1 MRTSKT
7 LLILALA
14 LVLPATVRAQ
24 QPTPANEPTPPI
36 VTRFTADFGARGTT
50 TTGDASRYERFRD
63 MSDGVFLE
71 TARFHREQKGWMVDA
86 NGNHVGRQDQ
96 KLWGT
101 FVKPGKFKGSASWD
115 EIPLLMSRTTQT
127 IYTNET
133 DGVMLIP
140 NNTQSFLQTAT
151 GDHLPSRLST
161 CIAQVADQNAV
172 TFDLKSHRHI
182 ADFAGSYL
190 VNQDLTINGGYTHT
204 TRAGNLPSVARS
216 GSRRD
221 RAAGAD

>member
-24 QPTPANEPTPPI
+24 QPTPPANEPTPPI
-36 VTRFTADFGARGTT
+36 VTKFTADFGARGTT

-71 TARFHREQKGWMVDA
+71 TARFHREQNGWIVDA

-101 FVKPGKFKGSASWD
+101 FVKPGKFKGSATWD

-127 IYTNET
+127 IYTNEIGWRAV
-133 DGVMLIP
+133 DSQQHAVVP
-140 NNTQSFLQTAT
+140 
-151 GDHLPSRLST
+151 
-161 CIAQVADQNAV
+161 ADDDA
-172 TFDLKSHRHI
+172 
-182 ADFAGSYL
+182 
-190 VNQDLTINGGYTHT
+190 
-204 TRAGNLPSVARS
+204 RAPGIRPVSPRS
-216 GSRRD
+216 PIRTP
-221 RAAGAD
+221 

>member
-24 QPTPANEPTPPI
+24 QPTPPANEPTPPI
-36 VTRFTADFGARGTT
+36 VTKFTADFGARGTT

-71 TARFHREQKGWMVDA
+71 TARFHREQNGWIVDA
-86 NGNHVGRQDQ
+86 NGNHVGREDQ

-101 FVKPGKFKGSASWD
+101 FVKPGKFKGSATWD

-127 IYTNET
+127 IYTNEIG
-133 DGVMLIP
+133 GVLLIP
-140 NNTQSFLQTAT
+140 NNTQSFLQTT
-151 GDHLPSRLST
+151 
-161 CIAQVADQNAV
+161 
-172 TFDLKSHRHI
+172 
-182 ADFAGSYL
+182 
-190 VNQDLTINGGYTHT
+190 T
-204 TRAGNLPSVARS
+204 TRARPRIRPVSPKSPIRTP
-216 GSRRD
+216 
-221 RAAGAD
+221 